1 VSVYPENDFQP
12 VADAGSVASC
22 FIAGTSIELIG
33 EPPTR
38 GRPRHALFDFDGTLS
53 LIREGWPEVMIPMMV
68 EILRS
73 TGTGE
78 SAEELRGITE
88 SFVMELNGKQ
98 TISQMMRLAEEVAR
112 REGRPEN
119 PMAYKAK
126 YNRRLMERIETR
138 REALRTGADPGE
150 LLVPGSVAMLECLK
164 KRGVQMHLASGTD
177 EPFVKK
183 EAALLGLTPYFGEH
197 IHGAQD
203 DHRAFSKAKV
213 IERILEENGIGGGA
227 LIGFGDG
234 YVEIQNIRA
243 AGGLAVA
250 VASDEAGR
258 SGRPDSW
265 KRNRLIGAGAH
276 VVIPDFQEADQLAAF
291 LFEPQM
297 D

>member
-1 VSVYPENDFQP
+1 VSVYPEIDFQP

-22 FIAGTSIELIG
+22 FIEGTSIEMIG
-33 EPPTR
+33 EPPAR
-38 GRPRHALFDFDGTLS
+38 GCPQHALFDFDGTLS

-68 EILRS
+68 EVLRA

-78 SAEELRGITE
+78 SAEQLRGITE
-88 SFVMELNGKQ
+88 TFVMELNGKQ
-98 TISQMMRLAEEVAR
+98 TIYQMMRLANEVAR
-112 REGRPEN
+112 RDGRPEN
-119 PMAYKAK
+119 PLAYKAE
-126 YNRRLMERIETR
+126 YNRRLLQRIEER
-138 REALRTGADPGE
+138 RELLRSGTDPGE
-150 LLVPGSVAMLECLK
+150 LLVPGSLSMLECLK
-164 KRGVQMHLASGTD
+164 EHGVKMHLASGTD
-177 EPFVKK
+177 EPFVKE

-213 IERILEENGIGGGA
+213 IERILEENGIGGGS